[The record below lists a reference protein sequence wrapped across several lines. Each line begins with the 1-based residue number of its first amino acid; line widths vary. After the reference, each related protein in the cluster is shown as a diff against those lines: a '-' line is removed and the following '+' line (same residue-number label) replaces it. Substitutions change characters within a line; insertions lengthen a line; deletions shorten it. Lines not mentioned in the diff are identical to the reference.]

1 MLRVELP
8 DGQRE
13 IYTVLRNRA
22 HSNVA
27 FIAGESLRYQPGLD
41 TLTIYPGVLSSY
53 PNFMFDL
60 KSGAVGDF
68 VSALEQVRGQAGF
81 DKVVDRWGIRR
92 SHPQFWFY
100 FHDLDAYIRETEPV
114 EAGILDMN
122 RYENL

>member
-8 DGQRE
+8 GGKRE
-13 IYTVLRNRA
+13 VYTALRNRA

-27 FIAGESLRYQPGLD
+27 FMMGESLRYQSGLD

-60 KSGAVGDF
+60 KAGEAGAF
-68 VSALEQVRGQAGF
+68 VSALEQVREQADF
-81 DKVVDRWGIRR
+81 DRVVERWGIRR

-100 FHDLDAYIRETEPV
+100 FHDLDAYLRETEPV
-114 EAGILDMN
+114 EAGVLDMN